1 MMGRPERPLDPE
13 SGLQQLFASQLRQ
26 LREHAGRPTY
36 RAMAAV
42 VNYSAAALS
51 RAAAGERFPT
61 LEATLAFVRACG
73 GDGPTWQLRWQH
85 AHGELMAERPG
96 PTTAQDAAQQDGTMD
111 DQAPRDGPAR
121 CEAMSGAA
129 LAKAAGV
136 LPVNGRE
143 LPAAR
148 RGWPQ
153 VLAAALWRN
162 RLAVL
167 LAVTMTAVLVNLV
180 FTVHAASQSGSR
192 AATGPNPSL
201 VGLHPVDGADPY
213 ISRCGSD
220 QVRIEQRTWPIS
232 WPDGKL
238 YGRLAL
244 YHSSA
249 CQASWGYVYGPN
261 SPAWTVVITA
271 QRQGQDPAS
280 ALSSFRGLAPP
291 NSWGN
296 LLSDRTGCVYAEA
309 YVVAADGLRGAT
321 AMSSCWQESGPVYHE
336 R

>member
-1 MMGRPERPLDPE
+1 MGRPERLLDPG
-13 SGLQQLFASQLRQ
+13 SGPQQLFASQLRQ

-42 VNYSAAALS
+42 TDYSAPALS

-61 LEATLAFVRACG
+61 LDATLAFVRACG
-73 GDGPTWQLRWQH
+73 GDGPAWQLRWQH
-85 AHGELMAERPG
+85 AHGELMAERPE
-96 PTTAQDAAQQDGTMD
+96 PATAPGTARQDGTAD
-111 DQAPRDGPAR
+111 DQAQRDGPTR
-121 CEAMSGAA
+121 WEAVSGAR
-129 LAKAAGV
+129 AKTAGV
-136 LPVNGRE
+136 LPVSGRGF
-143 LPAAR
+143 PSAR
-148 RGWPQ
+148 RGWPR
-153 VLAAALWRN
+153 VPVAALRRN

-180 FTVHAASQSGSR
+180 FTVHAVSQSGPR
-192 AATGPNPSL
+192 AATGPSPSL
-201 VGLHPVDGADPY
+201 TGLHPVDGADPY
-213 ISRCGSD
+213 ISRCASD

-249 CQASWGYVYGPN
+249 CQATWGYVYGPN

-271 QRQGQDPAS
+271 HRQGQAPAS
-280 ALSSFRGLAPP
+280 APSSFRGTAPP
-291 NSWGN
+291 DSWGN
-296 LLSDRTGCVYAEA
+296 LLSDRTGCVQAEA
-309 YVVAADGLRGAT
+309 YVVATDGSRGAT
-321 AMSSCWQESGPVYHE
+321 AVTSCWQGSGPVYYQ

>member
-1 MMGRPERPLDPE
+1 MGRPERPLDPE
-13 SGLQQLFASQLRQ
+13 SGRQQLFASQLRQ

-61 LEATLAFVRACG
+61 LDATLAFVRACG
-73 GDGPTWQLRWQH
+73 GDEPAWQLRWQH
-85 AHGELMAERPG
+85 AHGELVAERPAA
-96 PTTAQDAAQQDGTMD
+96 AQDAARQDGTMA
-111 DQAPRDGPAR
+111 DQVPRGGPAR
-121 CEAMSGAA
+121 CEPVSGAA
-129 LAKAAGV
+129 LARAAGV

-143 LPAAR
+143 FPAVR

-167 LAVTMTAVLVNLV
+167 LAVTMTVVLVNLV
-180 FTVHAASQSGSR
+180 FTVHASSQAGPR

-201 VGLHPVDGADPY
+201 IGLHPVDGADPY
-213 ISRCGSD
+213 ISRCGGD

-249 CQASWGYVYGPN
+249 CRASWGYVYGPN

-271 QRQGQDPAS
+271 QRQGQSPVS
-280 ALSSFRGLAPP
+280 SQSSFRGSAPP

-296 LLSDRTGCVYAEA
+296 LLSERTGCVYAEA
-309 YVVAADGLRGAT
+309 YVVAADGRRGAT
-321 AMSSCWQESGPVYHE
+321 AMTGCWQENGPVYHE

>member
-1 MMGRPERPLDPE
+1 MGRPERPLDPE
-13 SGLQQLFASQLRQ
+13 SGPRQLFAAQLRQ
-26 LREHAGRPTY
+26 LREDAGRPTY

-42 VNYSAAALS
+42 VNYSAPALS
-51 RAAAGERFPT
+51 RTAAGERFPT
-61 LEATLAFVRACG
+61 LDATLAFVRACG
-73 GDGPTWQLRWQH
+73 GDGPAWQLRWQH
-85 AHGELMAERPG
+85 AHGELMAEG
-96 PTTAQDAAQQDGTMD
+96 PEASPARDAARPDGTTD
-111 DQAPRDGPAR
+111 NQAPPGKP
-121 CEAMSGAA
+121 
-129 LAKAAGV
+129 
-136 LPVNGRE
+136 
-143 LPAAR
+143 AR
-148 RGWPQ
+148 RGRPQ
-153 VLAAALWRN
+153 VLAVALRRN

-180 FTVHAASQSGSR
+180 FTVRAGSPSGSPAASS
-192 AATGPNPSL
+192 PSTSL
-201 VGLHPVDGADPY
+201 TGLHPVDGVDPY

-249 CQASWGYVYGPN
+249 CEASWGYVYGPN

-271 QRQGQDPAS
+271 RRQGNDPVS
-280 ALSSFRGLAPP
+280 APSSFRGPAPP

-296 LLSDRTGCVYAEA
+296 LLSDRTGCVQAEA
-309 YVVAADGLRGAT
+309 YVVAADGRRGAT
-321 AMSSCWQESGPVYHE
+321 AMTSCWQESGPVYHE

>member
-1 MMGRPERPLDPE
+1 MGRPERPLDPE
-13 SGLQQLFASQLRQ
+13 SGPQQLFAAQLRQ
-26 LREHAGRPTY
+26 LREDAGRPTY

-42 VNYSAAALS
+42 VKYSAPALS

-61 LEATLAFVRACG
+61 LDATLAFVRACG
-73 GDGPTWQLRWQH
+73 GDGSAWQLRWQH
-85 AHGELMAERPG
+85 AHGELMAEGPEPPPG
-96 PTTAQDAAQQDGTMD
+96 RDAAQPDGTTD
-111 DQAPRDGPAR
+111 DQPPPDKP
-121 CEAMSGAA
+121 
-129 LAKAAGV
+129 
-136 LPVNGRE
+136 
-143 LPAAR
+143 AR
-148 RGWPQ
+148 RGRPQ
-153 VLAAALWRN
+153 VLAVALRRN

-192 AATGPNPSL
+192 AAAGPSPGL
-201 VGLHPVDGADPY
+201 IGLHPVDGADPY

-220 QVRIEQRTWPIS
+220 QVRIEQRTWPIT

-271 QRQGQDPAS
+271 QRQGQAPAS
-280 ALSSFRGLAPP
+280 APSSFRGVAPP
-291 NSWGN
+291 NTWGN
-296 LLSDRTGCVYAEA
+296 LLSDRTGCVQAEA

-321 AMSSCWQESGPVYHE
+321 AMTSCWQGNGPVYYQ